1 MTAPSAVYV
10 TCPCGGRAEV
20 DPSNPELPVQCEL
33 CETEWLPIALDLNL
47 AIQAAGYSFTDRHG
61 WRTDA
66 DIQDDSWNCECEDCH
81 PGVERMGR
89 WE

>member
-1 MTAPSAVYV
+1 MTAPRAVYV

-20 DPSNPELPVQCEL
+20 DPSNPSEGECEI
-33 CETEWLPIALDLNL
+33 CGWEADRDITKVYEALSE
-47 AIQAAGYSFTDRHG
+47 AGYSHSDRHG